1 MNPVLKA
8 AYNHIRSGGTGYYE
22 QPRGVIS
29 VYGGEAE
36 QFLDGLVSNEVKN
49 LDNGAQRWAAMPD
62 AKGRLIAVVRVMKHN
77 EKFIV
82 ETEDAT
88 RQKVFENLFRFTFAG
103 EFFVEDLSE
112 KNKFITVYD
121 RSFVPITPPFIEFE
135 FGNGTEYFVD
145 IEDASDFLAELRY
158 FNAVNM
164 SEELYEIIRIEDGLP
179 RWGVDMDETTIV
191 PELGIDKMISYNKGC
206 YTGQEIIARIHYR
219 GHVAKKLTGL
229 VLSDEKVVAGTE
241 LTSSDGK
248 NAGRVTSVSY
258 SPRVGKA
265 IALAYVRYEFL
276 AAGTALTAGDSAAI
290 VTDLP
295 FVK

>member
-29 VYGGEAE
+29 VYGAEAE

-62 AKGRLIAVVRVMKHN
+62 AKGRLIAVLRVMKHN

-103 EFFVEDLSE
+103 EFFVEDLSD

-145 IEDASDFLAELRY
+145 TEDASDFLAELRY

-241 LTSSDGK
+241 LTSTEGK

-276 AAGTALTAGDSAAI
+276 APGTALGAGDSAAI

>member
-36 QFLDGLVSNEVKN
+36 QFLDGLVSNEVKG

-62 AKGRLIAVVRVMKHN
+62 AKGRLQAVVRVMKHN

-82 ETEDAT
+82 ETEEAT
-88 RQKVFENLFRFTFAG
+88 HQKVFESLFKFTFAG
-103 EFFVEDLSE
+103 EFFVEDLSD
-112 KNKFITVYD
+112 KNKFIIVYD

-135 FGNGTEYFVD
+135 FAGGTEYFIDV
-145 IEDASDFLAELRY
+145 EDAPDFLAELRY

-164 SEELYEIIRIEDGLP
+164 SDELHEIIRIEDGLP
-179 RWGVDMDETTIV
+179 KWGVDMDETTIV
-191 PELGIDKMISYNKGC
+191 PELGIEKLISYNKGC
-206 YTGQEIIARIHYR
+206 YIGQEIVARIHFR

-229 VLSDEKVVAGTE
+229 VLSADGVEPGSE
-241 LTSSDGK
+241 LTSTDGK
-248 NAGRVTSVSY
+248 NAGRVTSVTY
-258 SPRVGKA
+258 SPHVGQN
-265 IALAYVRYEFL
+265 IGLAYIRYEFL
-276 AAGTALTAGDSAAI
+276 AAGTTLNVGDSSAV